1 MRIPLEEND
10 KVEVPMAP
18 LIDCVFLLLIFF
30 LVTTM
35 MKKSEMQIPLSLP
48 PITSSLSATQSGQ
61 DAVIIAVDDEG
72 NVYQVVNHDAYTG
85 RGDFV
90 PISDLTAFLEDLR
103 SRAGTDIPIDV
114 AAYQTVSVE
123 SVIKI
128 FDICQLQ
135 GFTQTRVR
143 LGSKPYEPAVTE

>member
-48 PITSSLSATQSGQ
+48 PTTSSLSATQSGQ
-61 DAVIIAVDDEG
+61 DAVIIAVDEEG

-85 RGDFV
+85 QRDFV

-103 SRAGTDIPIDV
+103 SSRGTDIPIDI
-114 AAYQTVSVE
+114 AAYKTVSVE

-128 FDICQLQ
+128 FDRCQLQ

-143 LGSKPYEPAVTE
+143 LGSKPYEPSITE